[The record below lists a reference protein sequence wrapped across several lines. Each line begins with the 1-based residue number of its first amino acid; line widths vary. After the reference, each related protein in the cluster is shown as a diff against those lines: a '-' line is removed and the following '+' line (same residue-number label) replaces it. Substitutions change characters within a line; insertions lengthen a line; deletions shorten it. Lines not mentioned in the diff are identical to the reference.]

1 MQPRGHAS
9 AARINR
15 TDRPEL
21 MDETTTLSAGRDG
34 RDADRAFEAIL
45 AEIVSGVLPAGT
57 KLNEPEL
64 SRRHGVKRGP
74 LREAIRRLQG
84 RNLIQYT
91 PNAGARIV
99 NHSANDILEMYQ
111 VREALESMAARLCAT
126 HLTETEIEELRMLA
140 SEGPFPEGL
149 RPPELAD
156 HGSFHQ
162 QLVARCGNDMI
173 ARVLDESFYQLLRL
187 WRSNHPWL
195 RHSDEQSRIEH
206 MRIAEA
212 IGYRDGDSAE
222 LLMRNHLRR
231 LRMILTE
238 RVRKG
243 GDSGRWRPPSEIK
256 PVENKK
262 DD

>member
-1 MQPRGHAS
+1 
-9 AARINR
+9 
-15 TDRPEL
+15 
-21 MDETTTLSAGRDG
+21 MDEQTAFPTGRDG
-34 RDADRAFEAIL
+34 RDADRAFDAIL
-45 AEIVSGVLPAGT
+45 AEIVSGVLPAGI
-57 KLNEPEL
+57 KLNEPDL
-64 SRRHGVKRGP
+64 SKRHGVKRGP

-84 RNLIQYT
+84 RNLVQYT

-99 NHSANDILEMYQ
+99 VHSADDVLQMYQ
-111 VREALESMAARLCAT
+111 VREALESMAARLCAE
-126 HLTETEIEELRMLA
+126 HLTDVEIEELRAVA

-149 RPPELAD
+149 RPRELED

-195 RHSDEQSRIEH
+195 RHSDEQSRVDH

-212 IGYRDGDSAE
+212 IAYRDGDSAE

-231 LRMILTE
+231 LQLILAD
-238 RVRKG
+238 RVHKG
-243 GDSGRWRPPSEIK
+243 GFRNSLSAKRPI
-256 PVENKK
+256 
-262 DD
+262 